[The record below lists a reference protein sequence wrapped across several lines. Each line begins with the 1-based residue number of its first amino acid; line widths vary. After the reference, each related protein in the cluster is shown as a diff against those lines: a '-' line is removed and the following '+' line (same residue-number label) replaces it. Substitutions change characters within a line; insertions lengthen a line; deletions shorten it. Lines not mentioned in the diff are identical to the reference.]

1 MPDVEL
7 TIVPRKTSAGLP
19 YQHLHIQ
26 ITTDNGLITP
36 ADLKGLDIPKNLIP
50 SQGVVIEGKAPIWLY
65 GYLVHECHAS
75 AWVACFDPRLG
86 DDSPRVGGAVVVE
99 THSPQVDVGQVIA
112 VEIPD
117 EFYSA

>member
-1 MPDVEL
+1 MSAVEL
-7 TIVPRKTSAGLP
+7 AIAPNKTTTGLP
-19 YQHLHIQ
+19 YQHLHIS
-26 ITTDNGLITP
+26 ITDPRGLIKA
-36 ADLKGLDIPKNLIP
+36 ADLKGLALPENRVS

-65 GYLVHECHAS
+65 GYLVHACHTA

-86 DDSPRVGGAVVVE
+86 NDTPRSGGAVVVE
-99 THSPQVDVGQVIA
+99 THSSQVEVGQVLV

>member
-1 MPDVEL
+1 MADVKL
-7 TIVPRKTSAGLP
+7 AIAPGQTAAGLP

-26 ITTDNGLITP
+26 ITADNGLITP
-36 ADLKGLDIPKNLIP
+36 ADLKGLDLPKNLIP

-75 AWVACFDPRLG
+75 AWVGCFDPRLG
-86 DDSPRVGGAVVVE
+86 KASPRSGGAVVIE
-99 THSPQVDVGQVIA
+99 THSPLVDVGQVIE

>member
-1 MPDVEL
+1 MSDIEL
-7 TIVPRKTSAGLP
+7 AIAADITAAKLS

-26 ITTDNGLITP
+26 ITADNGLIAPT
-36 ADLKGLDIPKNLIP
+36 DLKDLALPKNLIP
-50 SQGVVIEGKAPIWLY
+50 SQGVVIEGKAPIRLY
-65 GYLVHECHAS
+65 GYLVHECHTS

-86 DDSPRVGGAVVVE
+86 GDSPRSGGAVVVE
-99 THSPQVDVGQVIA
+99 THSPLVDVGQVIE

>member
-7 TIVPRKTSAGLP
+7 AIAAGKTANELP

-26 ITTDNGLITP
+26 ITADNGLITP
-36 ADLKGLDIPKNLIP
+36 ADLKGLEIPKNLIP

-65 GYLVHECHAS
+65 GYLVHGCHAS

-86 DDSPRVGGAVVVE
+86 SDSPRAGGAVVVE

>member
-1 MPDVEL
+1 MADVEL
-7 TIVPRKTSAGLP
+7 AIAPRQTSAGLS

-26 ITTDNGLITP
+26 ITADNGLIVP
-36 ADLKGLDIPKNLIP
+36 ADIKGLNLPKALVP

-75 AWVACFDPRLG
+75 AWVGCFDPRLG
-86 DDSPRVGGAVVVE
+86 GDSPRSGGAVVIE
-99 THSPQVDVGQVIA
+99 THSPQVDVGQVIV

>member
-1 MPDVEL
+1 MADVEL
-7 TIVPRKTSAGLP
+7 TIAPCKTSAGLP

-26 ITTDNGLITP
+26 ITADNGLITP
-36 ADLKGLDIPKNLIP
+36 VDLKGLNLPKTLIP

-65 GYLVHECHAS
+65 GYLVHACHAS
-75 AWVACFDPRLG
+75 AWVGCFDPRLG
-86 DDSPRVGGAVVVE
+86 GNFPHSGGAVVIE
-99 THSPQVDVGQVIA
+99 THSPLVDVGQVIE

>member
-1 MPDVEL
+1 MSDVEL
-7 TIVPRKTSAGLP
+7 AISSRKTADGLP
-19 YQHLHIQ
+19 YQYLHIR
-26 ITTDNGLITP
+26 ITADNGLIAP
-36 ADLKGLDIPKNLIP
+36 NDLKELFLPKTLIP

-75 AWVACFDPRLG
+75 AWVGCFDPRLG
-86 DDSPRVGGAVVVE
+86 GDSPHSGGAVVIE
-99 THSPQVDVGQVIA
+99 THSHLVDVGQVIE